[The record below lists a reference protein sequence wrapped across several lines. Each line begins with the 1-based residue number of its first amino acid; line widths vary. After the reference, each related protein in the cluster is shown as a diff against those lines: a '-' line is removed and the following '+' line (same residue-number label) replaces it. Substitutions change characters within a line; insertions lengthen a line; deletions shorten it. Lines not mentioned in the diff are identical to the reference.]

1 MQSSYRLD
9 YIGEVEVGMKKVSYE
24 GTLNDLYDND
34 LQTFIDYN
42 IRDVKILVE
51 LDKKLNFIE
60 IARGIAHLGHI
71 PYEDI
76 NMSSR
81 WLEGAILVYLK
92 KLGVVA
98 PNKPRPAPE
107 GEPFAK
113 VRTTVFG
120 DPGIMFQFALVT
132 ESSY

>member
-1 MQSSYRLD
+1 
-9 YIGEVEVGMKKVSYE
+9 MKKVDYT

-51 LDKKLNFIE
+51 LDKKLDFIE
-60 IARGIAHLGHI
+60 IHEGIAHLGHV

-92 KLGVVA
+92 KIGVVA
-98 PNKPRPAPE
+98 PNKPPRP
-107 GEPFAK
+107 K
-113 VRTTVFG
+113 NLMISSQVL
-120 DPGIMFQFALVT
+120 MFKNHNLANMNGFMTWILHQCIQV
-132 ESSY
+132 

>member
-9 YIGEVEVGMKKVSYE
+9 YIGEVEVGMKKVEYE

-81 WLEGAILVYLK
+81 WLEGVDI
-92 KLGVVA
+92 
-98 PNKPRPAPE
+98 
-107 GEPFAK
+107 
-113 VRTTVFG
+113 
-120 DPGIMFQFALVT
+120 
-132 ESSY
+132 